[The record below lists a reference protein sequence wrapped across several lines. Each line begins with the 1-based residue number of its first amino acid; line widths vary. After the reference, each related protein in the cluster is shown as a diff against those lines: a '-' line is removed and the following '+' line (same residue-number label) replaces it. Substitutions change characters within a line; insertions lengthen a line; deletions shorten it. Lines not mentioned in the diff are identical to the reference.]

1 MFFTDNKSIF
11 NFVHKKSIDIPKYLI
26 SDIVYFNK
34 LPYDTYLHN
43 DEDIDIINEYN
54 MYKFKIIEKFF
65 INDKWGSIL
74 LPVDN
79 IKIVFESPDDIIYAY
94 DKNLMPYAPSYKPKN
109 RPKRLLESKEENY
122 TSIVFKA
129 NNPDEFIITQKN
141 LIDNGY
147 DWDHPGLFDNIIN
160 SISIGDY
167 PVYVFVEINEKS
179 LSYMTYDSNEYYGG
193 IDKYIEYCNSEGENI
208 NPHIFNYEESKYINR
223 ILYGVKLH
231 PTYNSIKKQRTLESK
246 ILYPYRFKT
255 EQEFVK
261 EFGDDWIRH
270 AFPGV
275 GWNDDMNGLFGMDFP
290 FNKYELNLNSING
303 YNCEDRR
310 AIDDFY
316 FNERNWFIC
325 WDMLT
330 PNKIKPNYTP
340 KKLIRNLDNISESYS
355 TYPYNSIVV
364 IFNNFEEMLE
374 FKDYMPKVQRFE
386 SIPEQLLFNAKLE
399 FNQVRDKIYFI
410 FKINNNILDFVGWSG
425 IDYLYTH
432 VRSYGYKYE
441 KLFTLNDVKNG
452 LFKQIEEYGYFM
464 SKPSYTPKN
473 KPKRLL
479 ESKNNTL
486 HVFDFDDTMFHSNNF
501 EDSIKYLIEKL
512 TPENILKKSINDI
525 NINLKDLKYDNGRI
539 YIDDIDQ
546 LINIPKNSDW
556 IRKKDRI
563 YLTQPESY
571 YLTEEGMPIEINK
584 IIVDLYNS
592 VDNKAILTARKEK
605 FKNIV
610 LDTLHKFNIEEP
622 NIGIF
627 MYPDKT
633 NIQPS
638 MWKAHK
644 LLEIYKNGNYN
655 EIHYYDDNIKLLK
668 KIKKHLSNL
677 NINIYLYK
685 VMKNKYRMIN
695 ED

>member
-79 IKIVFESPDDIIYAY
+79 IKIVFESPDDSIYAY
-94 DKNLMPYAPSYKPKN
+94 DKNLIPYTPSYEPKN
-109 RPKRLLESKEENY
+109 RKRLLESKY
-122 TSIVFKA
+122 TSKIWYPYQFKT
-129 NNPDEFIITQKN
+129 E
-141 LIDNGY
+141 Y
-147 DWDHPGLFDNIIN
+147 DMIK
-160 SISIGDY
+160 DY
-167 PVYVFVEINEKS
+167 GEDWREKS
-179 LSYMTYDSNEYYGG
+179 INFPISWDDDIAEYSDMDKMLGTVFPFTEAELNLPYD
-193 IDKYIEYCNSEGENI
+193 ENKRAYSRRYVYDGKSWTI
-208 NPHIFNYEESKYINR
+208 GWWMLKRNTNYVPDYQPKN
-223 ILYGVKLH
+223 
-231 PTYNSIKKQRTLESK
+231 IKRTLETK
-246 ILYPYRFKT
+246 NHK
-255 EQEFVK
+255 
-261 EFGDDWIRH
+261 
-270 AFPGV
+270 
-275 GWNDDMNGLFGMDFP
+275 
-290 FNKYELNLNSING
+290 
-303 YNCEDRR
+303 
-310 AIDDFY
+310 
-316 FNERNWFIC
+316 
-325 WDMLT
+325 
-330 PNKIKPNYTP
+330 
-340 KKLIRNLDNISESYS
+340 ISESYS

-364 IFNNFEEMLE
+364 IFNNFEELLE
-374 FKDYMPKVQRFE
+374 FKNYMPKVERFE
-386 SIPEQLLFNAKLE
+386 SIPTGLISNAKFE
-399 FNQVRDKIYFI
+399 FDKGNKPLYFLFRI
-410 FKINNNILDFVGWSG
+410 DNNILDFGGWSG
-425 IDYLYTH
+425 TYYLDIHT
-432 VRSYGYKYE
+432 RDCGYKYE

-464 SKPSYTPKN
+464 LKPSYEPKN
-473 KPKRLL
+473 RKRLL

-539 YIDDIDQ
+539 YVDDIDQ
-546 LINIPKNSDW
+546 LINIPKNSEW

-571 YLTEEGMPIEINK
+571 YLTEEGKPDKPNNTIIE
-584 IIVDLYNS
+584 LYNS
-592 VDNKAILTARKEK
+592 VDNRAILTARKEK
-605 FKNIV
+605 FKNII
-610 LDTLHKFNIEEP
+610 LDTLHRFNIEEP

-655 EIHYYDDNIKLLK
+655 EIHYYDSLLR
-668 KIKKHLSNL
+668 HTHHSFCPLF
-677 NINIYLYK
+677 
-685 VMKNKYRMIN
+685 
-695 ED
+695 